1 MGHAVQG
8 TRPQSELSILQ
19 RTLATPGN
27 RMEVL
32 FSASRRERPA
42 AAEFLR
48 RSACDRLPPPT
59 NSAARSLS
67 RRHPNCFDC
76 VRSVTMSE
84 GPEARWAGEQYDD
97 LHFARRNTATA
108 IRAMTAKPE
117 NCSEAIA
124 EMLAA
129 AGGRLI
135 GWYLTLG
142 RYDWLIIA
150 EAPDERT
157 LVSAVLAAAAGGSL
171 SDITTTVALSAEDT
185 VKAFGQAGEL
195 AKKFRS
201 AGADYYGVPVESV
214 GEIAT

>member
-1 MGHAVQG
+1 MHVGWESNMTIYISQG
-8 TRPQSELSILQ
+8 R
-19 RTLATPGN
+19 
-27 RMEVL
+27 
-32 FSASRRERPA
+32 
-42 AAEFLR
+42 
-48 RSACDRLPPPT
+48 
-59 NSAARSLS
+59 
-67 RRHPNCFDC
+67 
-76 VRSVTMSE
+76 
-84 GPEARWAGEQYDD
+84 Y
-97 LHFARRNTATA
+97 TATA

-117 NCSEAIA
+117 NRSEAIA

-195 AKKFRS
+195 PRGSDRPEPTITGCRSSWLKTCKTKKRQQRKWNT
-201 AGADYYGVPVESV
+201 
-214 GEIAT
+214 ATSPAFAALGPWAQSQRTGGPL

>member
-1 MGHAVQG
+1 MKANGPAQEFATIVGDRAKSGLYIQLVRWPPHAVVKAHRG
-8 TRPQSELSILQ
+8 GIRIAMTAL
-19 RTLATPGN
+19 G
-27 RMEVL
+27 
-32 FSASRRERPA
+32 
-42 AAEFLR
+42 
-48 RSACDRLPPPT
+48 
-59 NSAARSLS
+59 LS
-67 RRHPNCFDC
+67 RK
-76 VRSVTMSE
+76 
-84 GPEARWAGEQYDD
+84 ARGRKHVGREINMTIYISQGRY
-97 LHFARRNTATA
+97 TAAA

-117 NCSEAIA
+117 NRSEAIA

-195 AKKFRS
+195 SKRFRS
-201 AGADYYGVPVESV
+201 AGADYYGVPVEL
-214 GEIAT
+214 AQNL

>member
-1 MGHAVQG
+1 MTIYISQG
-8 TRPQSELSILQ
+8 R
-19 RTLATPGN
+19 
-27 RMEVL
+27 
-32 FSASRRERPA
+32 
-42 AAEFLR
+42 
-48 RSACDRLPPPT
+48 
-59 NSAARSLS
+59 
-67 RRHPNCFDC
+67 
-76 VRSVTMSE
+76 
-84 GPEARWAGEQYDD
+84 Y
-97 LHFARRNTATA
+97 TATA

-117 NCSEAIA
+117 NRSEAIA

-185 VKAFGQAGEL
+185 VKAFGVSFLIGSDRPEPTITGC
-195 AKKFRS
+195 RS
-201 AGADYYGVPVESV
+201 SWLKTFKTQNPT
-214 GEIAT
+214 ATKMETATSPAFAVLWASQSGG

>member
-1 MGHAVQG
+1 MTALVCHDERGAKRVGRESNMTIYISQG
-8 TRPQSELSILQ
+8 R
-19 RTLATPGN
+19 
-27 RMEVL
+27 
-32 FSASRRERPA
+32 
-42 AAEFLR
+42 
-48 RSACDRLPPPT
+48 
-59 NSAARSLS
+59 
-67 RRHPNCFDC
+67 
-76 VRSVTMSE
+76 
-84 GPEARWAGEQYDD
+84 Y
-97 LHFARRNTATA
+97 TATA

-117 NCSEAIA
+117 NRSEAIA

-195 AKKFRS
+195 SKRFRS
-201 AGADYYGVPVESV
+201 AGADYYGVPVEL
-214 GEIAT
+214 AQNL